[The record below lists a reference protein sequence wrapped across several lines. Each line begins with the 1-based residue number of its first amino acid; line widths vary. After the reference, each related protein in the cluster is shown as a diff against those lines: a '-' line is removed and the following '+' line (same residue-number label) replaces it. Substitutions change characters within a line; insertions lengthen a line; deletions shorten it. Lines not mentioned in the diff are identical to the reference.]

1 MTLRAALAALALLA
15 GLPAAAQDLPP
26 PVQAQ
31 IDDARADCESF
42 EAGDF
47 SMAPEALQQIDL
59 TGDGTPDWVVDES
72 HMECSSAASMYCGSG
87 GCGLSL
93 IVGDLVAETLARG
106 WTVVDVFGTPAVLLD
121 VHGALCGGVG
131 PTPCAEALTWDPDSQ
146 RFTSVAPPVQ

>member
-15 GLPAAAQDLPP
+15 GHPAAAQDLPP

-47 SMAPEALQQIDL
+47 SMTPDAVQQRDL
-59 TGDGTPDWVVDES
+59 TGDGVLDWVVDES
-72 HMECSSAASMYCGSG
+72 HMDCSSAASMFCGTG
-87 GCGLSL
+87 GCELSL
-93 IVGDLVAETLARG
+93 IVGDRVAETLARG
-106 WTVVDVFGTPAVLLD
+106 WTVVDAFGRTVVLLD
-121 VHGALCGGVG
+121 IHGALCGGIG
-131 PTPCAEALTWDPDSQ
+131 PTPCVEALTWDPDNQ